1 MCGSKDREKY
11 TILPKFAVCTFM
23 NSSATPRASEK
34 DAAS

>member
-11 TILPKFAVCTFM
+11 TILPKFAVFM
-23 NSSATPRASEK
+23 FMKSSATPWASEK